1 MLSHVCG
8 GVHAM
13 AITPSYSGRRP
24 EAKSGEFLPW
34 TARLGCIHTYH
45 SAVNSSRLLSP
56 QQVSYW
62 DFESSA
68 PLRARAPLL
77 RGRFLGTFTLINS
90 CNGAM
95 NSRISVIVDI
105 NV

>member
-1 MLSHVCG
+1 
-8 GVHAM
+8 M

-34 TARLGCIHTYH
+34 TPRWGCIHTYH

-62 DFESSA
+62 DFESCI
-68 PLRARAPLL
+68 ARRERGWRSEEAL
-77 RGRFLGTFTLINS
+77 RGPLVTGNKEGPRSLGGLRE
-90 CNGAM
+90 M
-95 NSRISVIVDI
+95 RR
-105 NV
+105 